1 MKYVFYATLA
11 IGPDGDPGN
20 GRQGAADNEMSVSA
34 AKAIGGGIGFGLAA
48 GLAGIGQGFVGSRAA
63 EGAAR
68 NPGAAGTV
76 QTLMII
82 ALALI
87 ESLVLFA
94 LAYRFRK
101 TLSSGGRYKE
111 ADEVSI
117 SLVRILIAVTGMLQI
132 CTERQFCCNPRRS
145 FAYVLSTDGRTIN
158 RNRNCGKISRGLAAA
173 QRRPRRFL
181 SRPAYFYGQ
190 AGDSEGPAAGTRCG

>member
-1 MKYVFYATLA
+1 MNKLKYVFFATLA
-11 IGPDGDPGN
+11 IALMSVAAMAQAGAA
-20 GRQGAADNEMSVSA
+20 GAADNESTVSA

-48 GLAGIGQGFVGSRAA
+48 GLAGIGQGLVGSRAA

-94 LAYRFRK
+94 L
-101 TLSSGGRYKE
+101 
-111 ADEVSI
+111 
-117 SLVRILIAVTGMLQI
+117 LIVFVKL
-132 CTERQFCCNPRRS
+132 
-145 FAYVLSTDGRTIN
+145 
-158 RNRNCGKISRGLAAA
+158 
-173 QRRPRRFL
+173 
-181 SRPAYFYGQ
+181 
-190 AGDSEGPAAGTRCG
+190 

>member
-1 MKYVFYATLA
+1 MKNLKFVFFAMLA
-11 IGPDGDPGN
+11 IALMALATFAQGG
-20 GRQGAADNEMSVSA
+20 GAAAGGAHNESSVLA

-48 GLAGIGQGFVGSRAA
+48 GLAGIGQGLVGSRAA

-94 LAYRFRK
+94 L
-101 TLSSGGRYKE
+101 
-111 ADEVSI
+111 
-117 SLVRILIAVTGMLQI
+117 LIVFVKL
-132 CTERQFCCNPRRS
+132 
-145 FAYVLSTDGRTIN
+145 
-158 RNRNCGKISRGLAAA
+158 
-173 QRRPRRFL
+173 
-181 SRPAYFYGQ
+181 
-190 AGDSEGPAAGTRCG
+190 

>member
-1 MKYVFYATLA
+1 MNKMKYAFYATLA
-11 IGPDGDPGN
+11 LALMAIPAMAQAGA
-20 GRQGAADNEMSVSA
+20 AADNQFSVDA

-48 GLAGIGQGFVGSRAA
+48 GLAGIGQGLVGSRAA

-94 LAYRFRK
+94 LVIVFVK
-101 TLSSGGRYKE
+101 L
-111 ADEVSI
+111 
-117 SLVRILIAVTGMLQI
+117 
-132 CTERQFCCNPRRS
+132 
-145 FAYVLSTDGRTIN
+145 
-158 RNRNCGKISRGLAAA
+158 
-173 QRRPRRFL
+173 
-181 SRPAYFYGQ
+181 
-190 AGDSEGPAAGTRCG
+190 

>member
-1 MKYVFYATLA
+1 MNKMKYVLYATVA
-11 IGPDGDPGN
+11 IALMAVVAAAQPG
-20 GRQGAADNEMSVSA
+20 GAGAADNESTVNA

-48 GLAGIGQGFVGSRAA
+48 GLAGIGQGLVGSRAA

-94 LAYRFRK
+94 L
-101 TLSSGGRYKE
+101 
-111 ADEVSI
+111 
-117 SLVRILIAVTGMLQI
+117 LIVFVKL
-132 CTERQFCCNPRRS
+132 
-145 FAYVLSTDGRTIN
+145 
-158 RNRNCGKISRGLAAA
+158 
-173 QRRPRRFL
+173 
-181 SRPAYFYGQ
+181 
-190 AGDSEGPAAGTRCG
+190 